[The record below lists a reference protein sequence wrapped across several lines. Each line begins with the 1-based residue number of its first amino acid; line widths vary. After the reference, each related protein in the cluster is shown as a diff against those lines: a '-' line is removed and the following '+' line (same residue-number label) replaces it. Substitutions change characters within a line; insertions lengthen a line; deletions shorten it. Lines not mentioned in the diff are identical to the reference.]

1 MINYY
6 LQYGVHLRTKIIENK
21 RQFEVQKLDYP
32 CRNLVVWIWNRNE
45 RSRNSIIRTWS
56 YFEQVETIKGK
67 LDIADVEVTGVWVSL
82 SVFSLIPDLLFDCS
96 RVLEYAKIR
105 TVLQSSFS
113 WDKWVFGLE
122 RDVTNSS
129 VSKLLLS
136 LLHGQA
142 TVVFC
147 STFQVPVFK
156 QLSWWYKSVVK
167 EDCNFSNF
175 GTEAFLVSCY
185 LGHRFCTRCLTG
197 EIHSTV
203 MTKIK
208 WS

>member
-136 LLHGQA
+136 LLHGRA
-142 TVVFC
+142 TVLFC
-147 STFQVPVFK
+147 STFQ
-156 QLSWWYKSVVK
+156 
-167 EDCNFSNF
+167 
-175 GTEAFLVSCY
+175 G
-185 LGHRFCTRCLTG
+185 
-197 EIHSTV
+197 
-203 MTKIK
+203 
-208 WS
+208 